1 MNILDITTLK
11 GFLEILKSN
20 LRKTTLEKKKK
31 HEYPRYNDLER
42 TFGILKSKF
51 SV

>member
-20 LRKTTLEKKKK
+20 LRKTTLEKKK